1 MAVGVTPLTW
11 KLSEIKTRW
20 RELTG
25 LSTVEDIADLVLGG
39 LINDYYVNYFPEDAK
54 VSNFDGA
61 FTQLLAPTDSGEYSI
76 SSGYVKLMEP
86 MTVNGNPVQF
96 FQDKRY
102 FDERYPV
109 NEQYITAPGLAIG
122 SSDTKAVLHAA
133 FKYDIS
139 GYASHKA
146 TSEVSFSGLNTVP
159 QNKYGAF
166 SLKIDVDGTIT
177 IAEADDNETGYDTPR
192 QAIAGLAAADPDSAY
207 MGFVTVIS
215 TDSGGFIPGTTILSA
230 AAVTDTYTD
239 GNPAYRGEPT
249 GVYIGENKIFSG
261 PKPDDWY
268 EFKCLAQMTRPTAF
282 VNDTDLP
289 GDTKWGP
296 MIALNSAIL
305 YLAEKGDMDRIQ
317 ELTGTTFSLA
327 EYRGRH
333 VQRKKRF
340 QNRGRVAEPNW

>member
-1 MAVGVTPLTW
+1 MADAVTALTW

-25 LSTVEDIADLVLGG
+25 LSTTGDIADATLGG
-39 LINDYYVNYFPEDAK
+39 LINDYYVNHFPEDAK

-76 SSGYVKLMEP
+76 DEAYVKLMGP
-86 MTVNGNPVQF
+86 MTVNGAPVRF

-102 FDERYPV
+102 FDEQYPV

-133 FKYDIS
+133 FKYNIS
-139 GYASHKA
+139 GYGCHKA
-146 TSEVSFSGLNTVP
+146 TSEVSFSGLSTVP

-166 SLKIDVDGTIT
+166 SLKIDIDGTVT

-192 QAIAGLAAADPDSAY
+192 EAIAGLAAADSDSAF

-215 TDSGGFIPGTTILSA
+215 TDSGGFVPGTTALSA

-239 GNPAYRGEPT
+239 GNPAFRGEPT
-249 GVYIGENKIFSG
+249 GIYIGENKIFTG

-268 EFKCLAQMTRPTAF
+268 EFKCLAQMSRPTAF
-282 VNDTDLP
+282 TLDTDTP

-296 MIALNSAIL
+296 MIALNCAIL
-305 YLAEKGDMDRIQ
+305 YLAEKGDTDRIQ
-317 ELTGTTFSLA
+317 ELVGGPFSLA
-327 EYRGRH
+327 EYRLRH
-333 VQRKKRF
+333 VQRKKSL